1 MVKIN
6 DANLVKQFILNSH
19 YLAPIFNGYHR
30 TNPTD

>member
-19 YLAPIFNGYHR
+19 YLAQFS
-30 TNPTD
+30 TDITA